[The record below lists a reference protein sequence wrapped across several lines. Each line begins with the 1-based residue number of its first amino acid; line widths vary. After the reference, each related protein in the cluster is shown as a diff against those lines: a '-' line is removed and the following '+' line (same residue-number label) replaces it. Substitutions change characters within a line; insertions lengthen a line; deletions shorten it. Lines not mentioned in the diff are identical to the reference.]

1 VNRRARIVAV
11 LLLLLTFSVGAVGG
25 MAVEEALGL
34 DWFEF
39 LDEDYRAND
48 RIVAGL
54 DLTREQEERV
64 ERILDRQ
71 EEQLED
77 YWKSRLPEIQSML
90 QASYAEIRVQLTPEQ
105 RVVFDRRVR
114 KLEGRVPKEMR
125 D

>member
-54 DLTREQEERV
+54 NLTREQEERV

-105 RVVFDRRVR
+105 RVIFDRRVR

>member
-1 VNRRARIVAV
+1 VNRRVRIVAV

-54 DLTREQEERV
+54 NLTREQEERV

-105 RVVFDRRVR
+105 RVIFDRRVR

>member
-39 LDEDYRAND
+39 LDDDYRAND

-64 ERILDRQ
+64 EQILDRQ

-105 RVVFDRRVR
+105 RVIFDRRVR
-114 KLEGRVPKEMR
+114 KLKGRVPKEMR

>member
-54 DLTREQEERV
+54 NLTREQEERV

-90 QASYAEIRVQLTPEQ
+90 RASYAEIRVQLTPEQ
-105 RVVFDRRVR
+105 RVIFDRRVR

>member
-105 RVVFDRRVR
+105 RVIFDRRVR